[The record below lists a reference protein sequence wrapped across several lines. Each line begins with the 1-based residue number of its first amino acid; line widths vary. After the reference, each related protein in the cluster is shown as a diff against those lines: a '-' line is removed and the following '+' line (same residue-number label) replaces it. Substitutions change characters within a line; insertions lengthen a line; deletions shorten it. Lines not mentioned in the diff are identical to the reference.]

1 MTSSR
6 HHPQAPAACENDAET
21 HRERLLLTAAS
32 ALFSLALSTLFVLWI
47 AGR

>member
-6 HHPQAPAACENDAET
+6 RPPQAPAACENDAQT
-21 HRERLLLTAAS
+21 HRERLLLAVAS